1 MDKIFPLRNAPFLE
15 NLHCT
20 TLIIESSFNSRGLFI
35 GSWYLMIWHEL
46 FLLTNVEYVPTNN
59 ESLSNFGAH
68 SEVVFEIE

>member
-1 MDKIFPLRNAPFLE
+1 
-15 NLHCT
+15 
-20 TLIIESSFNSRGLFI
+20 
-35 GSWYLMIWHEL
+35 MIWHEL